1 MRETVTRWP
10 SVRDAMARIGLLLMA
25 ALVTPAALAAQAARA
40 DAGPAP
46 PVPVVPHGFLGYTF
60 CRNGL
65 AESWVRA
72 DIVGTAQAEEVL
84 AHEAVHRAQAA
95 AYPDCEAWQASMVS
109 ARRVIEMEIPAYCA
123 QYRILVGRGA
133 DPDSLRLEYALRIA
147 AQAGAIENRLDVRGM
162 FRAQCGLVPAS
173 SPSAPAPA
181 PPAAAPCP
189 LPTPPRA
196 AAPVPGCA
204 PSAAPPPS

>member
-1 MRETVTRWP
+1 MR
-10 SVRDAMARIGLLLMA
+10 RILLLLLA
-25 ALVTPAALAAQAARA
+25 APIAPAALSAQAARA
-40 DAGPAP
+40 DAHSAP

-84 AHEAVHRAQAA
+84 AHEAVHREQAA
-95 AYPDCEAWQASMVS
+95 GFLSCEAWQASLVS
-109 ARRVIEMEIPAYCA
+109 AKRVIEMEIPAYCA
-123 QYRILVGRGA
+123 QYRIVVARGA

-162 FRAQCGLVPAS
+162 FREK
-173 SPSAPAPA
+173 
-181 PPAAAPCP
+181 CP
-189 LPTPPRA
+189 DRA
-196 AAPVPGCA
+196 G
-204 PSAAPPPS
+204 

>member
-1 MRETVTRWP
+1 MRRT
-10 SVRDAMARIGLLLMA
+10 ALLLVA
-25 ALVTPAALAAQAARA
+25 ALMAPAGLHAQAARA
-40 DAGPAP
+40 DAQPSP

-84 AHEAVHRAQAA
+84 AHEGVHREQAA
-95 AYPDCEAWQASMVS
+95 AFPDCEAWQASLVS
-109 ARRVIEMEIPAYCA
+109 AKRVIEMEIPAYCA
-123 QYRILVGRGA
+123 QYRIVVARGA

-162 FRAQCGLVPAS
+162 FKERCEVGGS
-173 SPSAPAPA
+173 
-181 PPAAAPCP
+181 
-189 LPTPPRA
+189 
-196 AAPVPGCA
+196 
-204 PSAAPPPS
+204 